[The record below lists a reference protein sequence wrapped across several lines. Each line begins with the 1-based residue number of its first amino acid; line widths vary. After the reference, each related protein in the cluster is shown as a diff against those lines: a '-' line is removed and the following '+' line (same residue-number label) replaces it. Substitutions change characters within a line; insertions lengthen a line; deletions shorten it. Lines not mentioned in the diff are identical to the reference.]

1 MKNWLNFVHAKIATS
16 VAESTLIK
24 DWKLEGQKIV
34 FTNGCF
40 DIVHRGH
47 IDYLSRAAS
56 LGDKLVIGLN
66 TDASIKRIKGDSRPI
81 QDQES
86 RAMLLAALCFVDAVI
101 FFDEDTPYNLI
112 NELQPDVLVKGADYK
127 KENIVGYDIV
137 IQNGGSVQTLNF
149 IEGYSTSHLIAK
161 IKQDK

>member
-1 MKNWLNFVHAKIATS
+1 MNWLNFVRAKIATS

-56 LGDKLVIGLN
+56 LGNKLVIGLN

-86 RAMLLAALCFVDAVI
+86 RAMLLAALCFVDAAI

-112 NELQPDVLVKGADYK
+112 NELQIINDLIEETVSYLEEVGFAWFAFLVLHAPYLV
-127 KENIVGYDIV
+127 
-137 IQNGGSVQTLNF
+137 
-149 IEGYSTSHLIAK
+149 
-161 IKQDK
+161 

>member
-1 MKNWLNFVHAKIATS
+1 MNWLNFVRAKIATS